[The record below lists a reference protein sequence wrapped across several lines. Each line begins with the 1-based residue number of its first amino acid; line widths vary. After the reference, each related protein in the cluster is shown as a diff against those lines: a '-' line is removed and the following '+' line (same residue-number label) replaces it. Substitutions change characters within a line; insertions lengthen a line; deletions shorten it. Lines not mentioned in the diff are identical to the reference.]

1 MEPRSDRARTPK
13 ATPEM
18 SWSLGVLLL
27 SGPMLAL
34 IWLLLLPHPA
44 VGSLLTFV
52 GVCLLS
58 IAVGSWLLLGARRLR
73 PVWHLHALIVLAVVL
88 VSLVVASAGD
98 NRGLAV
104 FYLFVAPYVWAFFSV
119 RAATLHTLLTAVV
132 SLGTLILQQPRLGGP
147 PIGEVLGRWLFIVCC
162 LLSVSF
168 LIRSLTASLRRAMT
182 GQERQADVSRVLA
195 GFMQRVI
202 ERDLLVAHFEDAV
215 RTVKDILGASMA
227 SVVER
232 DGDATLRLATSVG
245 ARNPVPPGT
254 RFADTDD
261 FIAYVIAAEGPVL
274 CHDLTTEDRFVV
286 PQALLDDGQRAGL
299 MAPIQHDGEVVGL
312 LQAFSRTPG
321 KFDAEDALTL
331 TALAATLSQV
341 VYRDA
346 VDEEMARRALHDPLT
361 GLPNRALFGDRLDH
375 AVAQRLRHGGE
386 LAVIFAD
393 LDRFKTVNDT
403 YGHAIGDELL
413 VSLAPRLA
421 ALMRE
426 GDTVARFGG
435 DEFVFLLEGLAGG
448 ADAVEAASRLS
459 AAAQA
464 VPLVMPDGVVIHVSM
479 SMGVSL
485 SRGRENCAEAMIA
498 EADAAMY
505 LAKASGGGQVRL
517 FDDREGSSSQDRRLM
532 ESQLRQALS
541 DGSLSVAYQPVVD
554 VHTALPVGFEVAARW
569 DHPERGVIGPR
580 EFMSVAEDAGLITA
594 LDELV
599 LRTAAHDGA
608 SWQAATGQ
616 PLVISVNVSAR
627 HLTDPSFTERFLA
640 IYAKSRLLPQTLCL
654 EIAETDLHL
663 TLDAVGTRA
672 ALAALH
678 AAGVLIS
685 LDDFGTGYSSLTR
698 LREFPIDAVKIDRS
712 FVEELLT
719 GDADAAIVEGVIVMA
734 RRMGLPA
741 VAQGVES
748 AAVHSRLSEL
758 GCPLAQGVLFSEPL
772 PREDVAAYLRR
783 VLPCPR
789 DGGGTESVRSS
800 ISAVSAVS
808 AVSGPATPRGP
819 SGY

>member
-1 MEPRSDRARTPK
+1 MEPRSDRATTPK

-18 SWSLGVLLL
+18 SWSLGVLMLT
-27 SGPMLAL
+27 GPILAL
-34 IWLLLLPHPA
+34 IWLLLLPHSP
-44 VGSLLTFV
+44 VGNLWTFV
-52 GVCLLS
+52 GVSLFS
-58 IAVGSWLLLGARRLR
+58 FAVGSWLVQGAKRLH
-73 PVWHLHALIVLAVVL
+73 PVWLLHALIVLAVVL

-104 FYLFVAPYVWAFFSV
+104 FYLFVAPYVWAFFSL
-119 RAATLHTLLTAVV
+119 RAAALHTLLTAVV
-132 SLGTLILQQPRLGGP
+132 SLGTLILQQPRSGGS

-168 LIRSLTASLRRAMT
+168 LIRFLTSSLRRAMT
-182 GQERQADVSRVLA
+182 GQERQAHVSRVLA

-202 ERDLLVAHFEDAV
+202 ERDVLVAHFEDAV
-215 RTVKDILGASMA
+215 GTVKAVLGASMA
-227 SVVER
+227 SVVRR
-232 DGDATLRLATSVG
+232 DSDGTLRLAASVG
-245 ARNPVPPGT
+245 TRNPVPPGT
-254 RFADTDD
+254 RVDDTDG
-261 FIAYVIAAEGPVL
+261 FIAHAVASDGPVL
-274 CHDLTTEDRFVV
+274 SRDLTIEDRFAV
-286 PQALLDDGQRAGL
+286 PQALLDDGQRSGL
-299 MAPIQHDGEVVGL
+299 VAPIRHDGEVVGL
-312 LQAFSRTPG
+312 LQAFSRTPD
-321 KFDAEDALTL
+321 KFCAEDALTL

-393 LDRFKTVNDT
+393 LDRFKAVNDT

-426 GDTVARFGG
+426 GDTVARLGG

-448 ADAVEAASRLS
+448 ADAVEAAGRLS
-459 AAAQA
+459 AAVQG

-485 SRGRENCAEAMIA
+485 SRGRESCAEAMIA

-517 FDDREGSSSQDRRLM
+517 FDDREGSSSQDRRLT
-532 ESQLRQALS
+532 ESQLRQVLS
-541 DGSLSVAYQPVVD
+541 EGGLSVDYQPIVD

-569 DHPERGVIGPR
+569 EHAERGVVGPR
-580 EFMSVAEDAGLITA
+580 EVMSVAEDAGLVTA

-599 LRTAAHDGA
+599 LRTAVDDGA
-608 SWQAATGQ
+608 AWQEATGQ
-616 PLVISVNVSAR
+616 PLVIWVNVSAR
-627 HLTDPSFTERFLA
+627 HLADSSFIERVLA
-640 IYAKSRLLPQTLCL
+640 IYTDSRLLPQTLCL
-654 EIAETDLHL
+654 EIADTDLN
-663 TLDAVGTRA
+663 LDAVGARA

-685 LDDFGTGYSSLTR
+685 LDDFGAGYSSLAH
-698 LREFPIDAVKIDRS
+698 LRDFPVDAVKIDRS
-712 FVEELLT
+712 FVEGLT
-719 GDADAAIVEGVIVMA
+719 GDADAAIVEGVIVMTG
-734 RRMGLPA
+734 RMGVTA

-748 AAVHSRLSEL
+748 VAVHSRLAEL
-758 GCPLAQGVLFSEPL
+758 GCPLAQGFLFSEPL

-783 VLPCPR
+783 VLPCPPGGR
-789 DGGGTESVRSS
+789 GGTESARFS
-800 ISAVSAVS
+800 VSAL
-808 AVSGPATPRGP
+808 SGPATPSGP
-819 SGY
+819 SEH